1 MISSYTQRMASSALL
16 SGTRKRV
23 LLERRQPS
31 ATAAFSMSVMFLRR
45 TNPCCRPS
53 RLSARYVSNTVPPTT
68 APQFGK
74 IVRRGGPASSSS
86 PSKLKSTTDPKKL
99 SGSQLTVK
107 AGLPLVLFALLS
119 AWVVSNAYGGK
130 LRELEASQGKASKS
144 VRQAA
149 MEQEHEEML
158 ERLNKIVATD
168 FDNTKRIKR
177 PEEILEERRKERERR
192 NAWHRR
198 LYRWVFRKEDQ
209 V

>member
-1 MISSYTQRMASSALL
+1 M
-16 SGTRKRV
+16 
-23 LLERRQPS
+23 
-31 ATAAFSMSVMFLRR
+31 
-45 TNPCCRPS
+45 
-53 RLSARYVSNTVPPTT
+53 
-68 APQFGK
+68 
-74 IVRRGGPASSSS
+74 
-86 PSKLKSTTDPKKL
+86 L

-130 LRELEASQGKASKS
+130 LREMEASQGKASKS

-177 PEEILEERRKERERR
+177 PEEVLEERRKERARR

-198 LYRWVFRKEDQ
+198 FYRWVFRKEDQ

>member
-1 MISSYTQRMASSALL
+1 M
-16 SGTRKRV
+16 
-23 LLERRQPS
+23 
-31 ATAAFSMSVMFLRR
+31 
-45 TNPCCRPS
+45 
-53 RLSARYVSNTVPPTT
+53 
-68 APQFGK
+68 
-74 IVRRGGPASSSS
+74 VRRGADKK
-86 PSKLKSTTDPKKL
+86 SKQPPTAGGQNLNPNQKLL

-119 AWVVSNAYGGK
+119 AWVVSNAYAGK

-149 MEQEHEEML
+149 MEEEHEEML
-158 ERLNKIVATD
+158 ERLNKIVEAD

-198 LYRWVFRKEDQ
+198 LYRWVFRKQD
-209 V
+209 